1 MDVIWRRA
9 SWSRSGVE
17 PSWCH
22 FSTKS
27 ASLHQSLSTV
37 SNECMSTLRRR
48 TETVVEKL
56 LTNWLA
62 LCMYDYIESR
72 AGSSLFLLYKAIK
85 CQIEKGPVDQFTQE
99 SKYALSD
106 EGLLRE
112 SCDYSVVTC
121 LVVQRELEEAYQVS
135 TVNVS
140 MTQGGRLISVYKR
153 GWLLEIGFNCV
164 LMTFKCASH
173 RTEFVIRICIK

>member
-1 MDVIWRRA
+1 M
-9 SWSRSGVE
+9 
-17 PSWCH
+17 
-22 FSTKS
+22 
-27 ASLHQSLSTV
+27 
-37 SNECMSTLRRR
+37 
-48 TETVVEKL
+48 VEKL

-140 MTQGGRLISVYKR
+140 MTQGGGRLIR
-153 GWLLEIGFNCV
+153 
-164 LMTFKCASH
+164 M
-173 RTEFVIRICIK
+173 

>member
-1 MDVIWRRA
+1 M
-9 SWSRSGVE
+9 
-17 PSWCH
+17 
-22 FSTKS
+22 
-27 ASLHQSLSTV
+27 
-37 SNECMSTLRRR
+37 
-48 TETVVEKL
+48 VEKL

-135 TVNVS
+135 STS
-140 MTQGGRLISVYKR
+140 QQYTLSLISVSQNMHNYLTLIFTGILTSFDPYPKPN
-153 GWLLEIGFNCV
+153 LVNKCNYV
-164 LMTFKCASH
+164 VTMTS
-173 RTEFVIRICIK
+173 

>member
-1 MDVIWRRA
+1 M
-9 SWSRSGVE
+9 
-17 PSWCH
+17 
-22 FSTKS
+22 
-27 ASLHQSLSTV
+27 
-37 SNECMSTLRRR
+37 
-48 TETVVEKL
+48 VEKL

-135 TVNVS
+135 TVVPRFSALGPSPSKSALNRDS
-140 MTQGGRLISVYKR
+140 AL
-153 GWLLEIGFNCV
+153 N
-164 LMTFKCASH
+164 
-173 RTEFVIRICIK
+173 RIIPI